1 MAVDSEVLTPE
12 APERLTVPERQELG
26 KSKWTQLPRGG

>member
-1 MAVDSEVLTPE
+1 MGADPEVLTPE

-26 KSKWTQLPRGG
+26 KSKRTQLPRGR